1 MHSYSFTVEICGQ
14 TFILQASI
22 YISIYLYL
30 YLPLSIDID
39 IGLYLIFIPILSNWT
54 FFFKKTMQTHFNCEL

>member
-1 MHSYSFTVEICGQ
+1 MHSYSFTVEICSQ

-39 IGLYLIFIPILSNWT
+39 IGLYLIFTPILSNWT
-54 FFFKKTMQTHFNCEL
+54 FFFKKNNANSF